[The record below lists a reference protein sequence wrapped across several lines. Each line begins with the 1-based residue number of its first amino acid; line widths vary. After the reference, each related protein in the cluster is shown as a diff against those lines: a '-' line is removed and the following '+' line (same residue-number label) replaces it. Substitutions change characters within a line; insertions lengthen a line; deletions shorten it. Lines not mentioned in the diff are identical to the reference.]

1 MSRIRTIKPDFFTS
15 EDICALSPWARL
27 LYIATWLEADREGR
41 LRFRPGSWRLRYFPS
56 DPVDMDAVTAE
67 LVERGLLRPY
77 GDGLAV
83 IPAFT
88 THQVINGREAPSTLA
103 EPPDQIIDAWG
114 TRAHASGTRDDASG
128 TREDA
133 WGTRAHGNSLCTR
146 STERTAA
153 KSSKSSKAL
162 EAADPLFDRF
172 WSIYPR
178 RVARQAAIKA
188 WRQINPDQALTD
200 TICEAVV
207 RQSRRE
213 SWQRDNGIFIPHAA
227 TWIRGR
233 RWEDV
238 DDVATGVLPTSAATN
253 AERARTVELLKHRE
267 TLLRGDLGADR

>member
-114 TRAHASGTRDDASG
+114 TRAH
-128 TREDA
+128 
-133 WGTRAHGNSLCTR
+133 GNSLCTR

-162 EAADPLFDRF
+162 EADDPLFDRF

-188 WRQINPDQALTD
+188 WRQINPDQALTE
-200 TICEAVV
+200 TICEAVA

-238 DDVATGVLPTSAATN
+238 DDVATGVLPTSAATD